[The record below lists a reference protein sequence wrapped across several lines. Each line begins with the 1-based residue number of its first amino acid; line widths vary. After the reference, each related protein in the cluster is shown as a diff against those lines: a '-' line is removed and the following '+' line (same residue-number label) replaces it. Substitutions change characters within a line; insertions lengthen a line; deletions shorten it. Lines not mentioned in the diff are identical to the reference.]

1 MSQAENHSIVRR
13 KSGCAKIYERRKLP
27 KRSRH
32 ASDIVSF
39 RNRASGKLQRA
50 VRFRI
55 NGFRNRQKERNK
67 KREKETKK
75 GRKKERKTERKTE
88 IRKEMKDSN
97 SDRRREEKKN
107 GNVCPLS
114 GEYLLSANSKM
125 AMMAPLSDEKIGDG
139 ESPHSFRNWRW
150 SHFAIPE
157 RWEVTTL
164 MCGRVV
170 NRTLQTTF
178 TTHCLQ
184 KLFPGTHSLSRRAK
198 GKVAHRYHR
207 NYAPLP

>member
-1 MSQAENHSIVRR
+1 MLRTTLIERISCAKKNCNPQIGPVKRSSGRRDACLRILLPMSQAENHSIVRR

-139 ESPHSFRNWRW
+139 ESPHPFRNWR
-150 SHFAIPE
+150 
-157 RWEVTTL
+157 
-164 MCGRVV
+164 
-170 NRTLQTTF
+170 
-178 TTHCLQ
+178 
-184 KLFPGTHSLSRRAK
+184 
-198 GKVAHRYHR
+198 
-207 NYAPLP
+207 